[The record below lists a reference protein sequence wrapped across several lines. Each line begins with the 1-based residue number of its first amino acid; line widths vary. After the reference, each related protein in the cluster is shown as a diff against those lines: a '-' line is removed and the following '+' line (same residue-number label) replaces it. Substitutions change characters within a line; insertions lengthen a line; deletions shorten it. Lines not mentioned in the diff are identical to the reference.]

1 MFHLF
6 SNNLHF
12 LAASLTLTPEIAPPE
27 RTTSYNS
34 EVTIKA
40 FQPPLESTPLLGPSS
55 SRPTASSRTYSQ
67 PTSGVHGHG
76 HVHDHTILEGH
87 HRHELRCAHEEHHE
101 RPPRDTMNVLDDG
114 LTRTR
119 SHSFS
124 NGHAHAHVDPESIS
138 EEAEDES
145 EDEEMAVGRKRQI
158 VGILVP
164 YFSRQ
169 CRA

>member
-55 SRPTASSRTYSQ
+55 SRPTASSRTHSQ